1 MRASPGRMMAAY
13 PDAATITAKSTPPTV
28 SAATTLLR

>member
-1 MRASPGRMMAAY
+1 MIAAY
-13 PDAATITAKSTPPTV
+13 PDAAIISARSTPPTV